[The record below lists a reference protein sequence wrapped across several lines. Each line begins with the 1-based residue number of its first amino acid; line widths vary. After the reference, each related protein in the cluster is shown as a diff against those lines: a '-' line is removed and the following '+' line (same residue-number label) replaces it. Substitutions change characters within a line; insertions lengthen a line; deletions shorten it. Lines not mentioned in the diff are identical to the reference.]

1 MCTWLVVE
9 SISYFLRNSNEVFAT
24 FIDMK
29 KAFDMV
35 KHSLL
40 FRKLIDRNLPP
51 IFMRLLIVMYISQT
65 AKVKWENGLSDSFS
79 ITNGVKQ
86 GAVLSAIL
94 FCVYIDF
101 LISQLR
107 RNRTGCWVNGDYV
120 GVIVYADDIVLLS
133 PTLDGLLEM
142 IHTCSTY
149 AKNHK
154 LPFSTHD
161 NPRKSKTKCMA
172 FLKKKRDLKKLALD
186 DKELPWYNFNG
197 YTRYGSIFTAKA
209 CPIHCQK

>member
-1 MCTWLVVE
+1 MASSRTL
-9 SISYFLRNSNEVFAT
+9 SYFLRNGSEVFAT
-24 FIDMK
+24 FMDIK

-35 KHSLL
+35 KHNLL
-40 FRKLIDRNLPP
+40 FRKVIERNLPP
-51 IFMRLLIVMYISQT
+51 IFTRLLIVMYISQT
-65 AKVKWENGLSDSFS
+65 AKVKWENCLSAFS

-86 GAVLSAIL
+86 GAVLSAII
-94 FCVYIDF
+94 FCVYIDD

-133 PTLDGLLEM
+133 PTLDGLQEM

-149 AKNHK
+149 AKNHN
-154 LPFSTHD
+154 LSFSTHH

-172 FLKKKRDLKKLALD
+172 FLKKKRDLNKLVLH
-186 DKELPWYNFNG
+186 DKELPWVNSVKHLGTTLTEILQRVPKNPG
-197 YTRYGSIFTAKA
+197 PR
-209 CPIHCQK
+209 